1 MKELSFDPKTHTY
14 TLNGMVIPSVTQ
26 LMKPLSNAKYG
37 AIDESTL
44 RAKAEKGTAVHEAIE
59 FHIAYGAIDCPSDL
73 MGYFNAYLAWRDD
86 YLPRIVMSEQAV
98 YHPAMLYAGTMDLL
112 AVIGDRNVLIDV
124 KTTSQI
130 NDMLTSVQLEAYERA
145 AMEHGIEVDEKAVLQ
160 LMPDGR
166 YKFKLY
172 RAHDA
177 AAWQTFAALMT
188 IQAHIN
194 KYGG

>member
-14 TLNGMVIPSVTQ
+14 YLNGSVIPSVTQ

-37 AIDESTL
+37 AIDETTL
-44 RAKAEKGTAVHEAIE
+44 KAKAEKGTAVHEAIE
-59 FHIAYGAIDCPSDL
+59 FHIAYGAIDCPPEL
-73 MGYFNAYLAWRDD
+73 MGYFDAYLSWRDD
-86 YLPRIVMSEQAV
+86 YLPQIIMSEQAT
-98 YHPAMLYAGTMDLL
+98 YHPALLYAGTMDLL
-112 AVIGDRNVLIDV
+112 AEIGGRTVLIDV
-124 KTTSQI
+124 KTTAQI
-130 NDMLTSVQLEAYERA
+130 NDMLTTVQLEAYERA
-145 AMEHGIEVDEKAVLQ
+145 AEQHGITVDEKAVLQ